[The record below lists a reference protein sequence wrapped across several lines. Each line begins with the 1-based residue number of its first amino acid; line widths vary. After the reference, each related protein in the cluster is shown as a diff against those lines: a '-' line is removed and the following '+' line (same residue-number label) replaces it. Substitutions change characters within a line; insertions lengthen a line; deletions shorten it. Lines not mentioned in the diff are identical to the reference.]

1 MTEGL
6 VHSQRT
12 DNGGAGIGASE
23 RGFTLLELVIA
34 ITLVATILLVISG
47 AVRLAYRSMGTGERK
62 MESLER
68 FRASLTVIDSQIQ
81 SGIPLTY
88 EDNGV
93 KRLYFEGSRSSLKF
107 ATNYSIW
114 SGRSGYVIVQYTVS
128 PDQNGKLTMYATEN
142 VIGTAMKR
150 QTMLLAGLDQMYFE
164 YLSRDIVEEGQWI
177 DQWTDDSKTPE
188 MIRLRL
194 LSGSRDFSI
203 IIPMRAEAT
212 ITAARLDMGT
222 TGGGPLLFRAL
233 RVSAPPYGVS
243 L

>member
-1 MTEGL
+1 MY
-6 VHSQRT
+6 SQGT
-12 DNGGAGIGASE
+12 DNRSAGLGASE

-68 FRASLTVIDSQIQ
+68 FRSSLTVIDSQIQ
-81 SGIPLTY
+81 SGIPLAY

-93 KRLYFEGSRSSLKF
+93 QRLYFEGSRSSLKF

-114 SGRSGYVIVQYTVS
+114 SGRSGYVIVQYMIS
-128 PDQNGKLTMYATEN
+128 PDQNGKLTMYASEN
-142 VIGTAMKR
+142 VIGTAAKR

-164 YLSRDIVEEGQWI
+164 YFSRDIIEEGQWI
-177 DQWTDDSKTPE
+177 DQWTDDLKPPE

-203 IIPMRAEAT
+203 IIPMRAEST
-212 ITAARLDMGT
+212 ITPARLDMGT
-222 TGGGPLLFRAL
+222 MSGVPLLFRLL
-233 RVSAPPYGVS
+233 RVSPAPYGVS